1 VAGIVHA
8 GLAPAI
14 VVADVKPNL
23 VLVAVVLVASQ
34 FGFLPGVMWAFIA
47 GLTANLLVPA
57 PLGSIPL
64 AMLLVAA
71 IVAGGERLFGR
82 IGLVYPVVAALVG
95 SVLADGV
102 ALVVFRLVDD
112 PVQVGFPIDLILPA
126 AFLNAAITALLAI
139 PLRLLM
145 RRVAADER
153 PAW

>member
-1 VAGIVHA
+1 
-8 GLAPAI
+8 
-14 VVADVKPNL
+14 
-23 VLVAVVLVASQ
+23 
-34 FGFLPGVMWAFIA
+34 VMWAFVA

-71 IVAGGERLFGR
+71 VVAGGERLFGR

-102 ALVVFRLVDD
+102 ALVVFRLVAD
-112 PVQVGFPIDLILPA
+112 PVQVGFPMDLILPA